1 MPINPITIVATP
13 AANVA
18 TNGTVVFTYPAGY
31 NASSFLAGGAT
42 LFSEGLETLF
52 TEGASNF
59 SVVYGASSATVTY
72 LGATTIPAGTALR
85 FGPREAPTV
94 GVTTISIPV
103 RLAGVTAN
111 GDYITN
117 YVPGYAFRVLGVDF
131 AVTEAV
137 TTASRRAD
145 FNLEIGTTN
154 VTGGVVSVTSAAA
167 TPQGTV
173 IAGTA
178 VTAANVGTAT
188 DAISVESASVT
199 AHAEGAGVLLIRLQ
213 NLDTANEVAAR

>member
-13 AANVA
+13 ATAVA
-18 TNGTVVFTYPAGY
+18 TSGTVTFNYPSGY
-31 NASSFLAGGAT
+31 NAASFVTGGAT
-42 LFSEGLETLF
+42 MYSEGLETLF

-72 LGATTIPAGTALR
+72 LGSTTIPAGTALR
-85 FGPREAPTV
+85 FGPSVAPTV
-94 GVTTISIPV
+94 GVTTLTFPF
-103 RLAGVTAN
+103 RLAGVAGN
-111 GDYITN
+111 GDLVTN
-117 YVPGYAFRVLGVDF
+117 YVPGYAFRILSVDF
-131 AVTEAV
+131 AVTEVV

-154 VTGGVVSVTSAAA
+154 LTGGVVSVTSAAA
-167 TPQGTV
+167 TPVGTV

-188 DAISVESASVT
+188 DSISIESSNVT
-199 AHAEGAGVLLIRLQ
+199 AHAEGAGVLLVKIQ
-213 NLDTANEVAAR
+213 NLDTANEVASR